1 MAGTTPYGLTNPFQG
16 PQQQMPQLPGAQAG
30 QGDPN
35 AGLGAGS
42 SLITGDRNNRTISVG
57 TQRQDPLGRMANVQT
72 KLNQTWDPQTGTWK
86 TASSQQDQVP
96 TSPYGEGFG
105 ASGSGAPGGR
115 ILNSQG
121 QQLLQ
126 QVMQGLQS
134 PQQVGQAPQVS
145 AGAPVSLNTGPIAAT
160 EQAANAA
167 AFGQAKDAAA
177 NTARASLNALQGELM
192 RRGLTGGGY
201 EAGQIGNT
209 LANESDQLGKV
220 IAGQAQN
227 QYERA
232 AQIANEQYQGE
243 LGQRAQDIG
252 VSEANAGRVQQ
263 QQEMQ
268 LQAAQTRQQQLMQA
282 LQGLGGMGL
291 LTY

>member
-35 AGLGAGS
+35 AGLGASS

-57 TQRQDPLGRMANVQT
+57 TQRQDPFGRTANVQT

-86 TASSQQDQVP
+86 TATSQQDQVP

-105 ASGSGAPGGR
+105 ASGSMAPGSRMLTG
-115 ILNSQG
+115 QG

-126 QVMQGLQS
+126 QVLSGLQQQ
-134 PQQVGQAPQVS
+134 PQVGQAPQVS
-145 AGAPVSLNTGPIAAT
+145 AGAPVSLSTGPTAAA

-177 NTARASLNALQGELM
+177 NTARASLNALQGELT

-209 LANESDQLGKV
+209 LANESNQLGRV

-232 AQIANEQYQGE
+232 AQIANEEYQGE
-243 LGQRAQDIG
+243 LNQREQNIG
-252 VSEANAGRVQQ
+252 VNEANAARAQQ
-263 QQEMQ
+263 QQQMQ
-268 LQAAQTRQQQLMQA
+268 LQAGMARQQQLMQA
-282 LQGLGGMGL
+282 LQGLGGMGF